1 MEGLLLPIALAGAF
15 YFILLRPM
23 LSQQK
28 KRKAT
33 LADLDIGD
41 EVLTTSGF
49 FATVTDIVTPTS
61 GPMRIHLELTED
73 VIVEATPD
81 AVVSIVPV
89 SEDEDAEDEDA
100 EDEDAEDEDAED
112 EDAED
117 EVADQEPSA
126 QDVKK

>member
-1 MEGLLLPIALAGAF
+1 MVDMEGLLLPIALAGAF

-33 LADLDIGD
+33 LAELDIGD

-81 AVVSIVPV
+81 AVVSIIPA
-89 SEDEDAEDEDA
+89 SEVERVEESELSDG
-100 EDEDAEDEDAED
+100 
-112 EDAED
+112 
-117 EVADQEPSA
+117 EVDSPEPSVESFEKTES
-126 QDVKK
+126 QDS

>member
-89 SEDEDAEDEDA
+89 SEDEDAEDED
-100 EDEDAEDEDAED
+100 EDEDEDAED

-117 EVADQEPSA
+117 EVEDQEPSA

>member
-1 MEGLLLPIALAGAF
+1 
-15 YFILLRPM
+15 M

-28 KRKAT
+28 KKKAT
-33 LADLDIGD
+33 LAELNIGD

-81 AVVSIVPV
+81 AVVSIIPV
-89 SEDEDAEDEDA
+89 SEVEESELATEEVEDLESNVEAVEKAESED
-100 EDEDAEDEDAED
+100 
-112 EDAED
+112 
-117 EVADQEPSA
+117 S
-126 QDVKK
+126 

>member
-23 LSQQK
+23 LSQNK

-33 LADLDIGD
+33 LAELDIGD

-81 AVVSIVPV
+81 AVVSIIPA
-89 SEDEDAEDEDA
+89 SEVETVDEPELSDE
-100 EDEDAEDEDAED
+100 
-112 EDAED
+112 
-117 EVADQEPSA
+117 EVDGPEPSA
-126 QDVKK
+126 ESFDKAESEDS

>member
-23 LSQQK
+23 LSQNK

-33 LADLDIGD
+33 LAELDIGD
-41 EVLTTSGF
+41 EVLT
-49 FATVTDIVTPTS
+49 TS

-81 AVVSIVPV
+81 AVVSIIPA
-89 SEDEDAEDEDA
+89 S
-100 EDEDAEDEDAED
+100 
-112 EDAED
+112 
-117 EVADQEPSA
+117 EVARVEDPELSVEEVEDPEPSVESFDKA
-126 QDVKK
+126 ESQDS

>member
-28 KRKAT
+28 KKKAT
-33 LADLDIGD
+33 LAELNIGD

-81 AVVSIVPV
+81 AVVSIIPV
-89 SEDEDAEDEDA
+89 SEVEESELATEEVEDLESNVETVEKAESED
-100 EDEDAEDEDAED
+100 
-112 EDAED
+112 
-117 EVADQEPSA
+117 S
-126 QDVKK
+126 

>member
-23 LSQQK
+23 LSQNK

-33 LADLDIGD
+33 LAELDIGD

-49 FATVTDIVTPTS
+49 FATVTDIVTSTS

-81 AVVSIVPV
+81 AVVSIIPT
-89 SEDEDAEDEDA
+89 SEVERVEE
-100 EDEDAEDEDAED
+100 
-112 EDAED
+112 
-117 EVADQEPSA
+117 SA
-126 QDVKK
+126 

>member
-28 KRKAT
+28 KKKAT
-33 LADLDIGD
+33 LAELNIGD

-81 AVVSIVPV
+81 AVVSIIPV
-89 SEDEDAEDEDA
+89 SEVEESELATEEVEDLESNVEAVEKAESED
-100 EDEDAEDEDAED
+100 
-112 EDAED
+112 
-117 EVADQEPSA
+117 S
-126 QDVKK
+126 

>member
-23 LSQQK
+23 LSQNK

-33 LADLDIGD
+33 LAELDIGD

-81 AVVSIVPV
+81 AVVSIIPASEVETVEEPELSDEEV
-89 SEDEDAEDEDA
+89 DSPEPGAESFDKTESED
-100 EDEDAEDEDAED
+100 
-112 EDAED
+112 
-117 EVADQEPSA
+117 S
-126 QDVKK
+126 

>member
-23 LSQQK
+23 LSQNK

-33 LADLDIGD
+33 LAELDIGD

-49 FATVTDIVTPTS
+49 FATVTDIVTSTS

-81 AVVSIVPV
+81 AVVSIIPTSEVERVEESALSDEEVDSPERSV
-89 SEDEDAEDEDA
+89 ESFEKTESED
-100 EDEDAEDEDAED
+100 
-112 EDAED
+112 
-117 EVADQEPSA
+117 S
-126 QDVKK
+126 

>member
-89 SEDEDAEDEDA
+89 SEDEDEDA
-100 EDEDAEDEDAED
+100 EDEDEDED

-117 EVADQEPSA
+117 EVEDQEPSA

>member
-89 SEDEDAEDEDA
+89 SEDEDAEDED
-100 EDEDAEDEDAED
+100 EDGDAEDEDAED

>member
-23 LSQQK
+23 LSQNK

-33 LADLDIGD
+33 LAELDIGD

-49 FATVTDIVTPTS
+49 FATVTDIVTSTS

-81 AVVSIVPV
+81 AVVSIIPTSEVERVEESGLSDEEVDSPERSV
-89 SEDEDAEDEDA
+89 ESFEKTESED
-100 EDEDAEDEDAED
+100 
-112 EDAED
+112 
-117 EVADQEPSA
+117 S
-126 QDVKK
+126 

>member
-28 KRKAT
+28 KKKAT
-33 LADLDIGD
+33 LAELNIGD

-81 AVVSIVPV
+81 AVVSIIPV
-89 SEDEDAEDEDA
+89 SEVEESELATEDVEDLESTVEAVEKAESED
-100 EDEDAEDEDAED
+100 
-112 EDAED
+112 
-117 EVADQEPSA
+117 S
-126 QDVKK
+126 

>member
-23 LSQQK
+23 LSQNK

-33 LADLDIGD
+33 LAELDIGD

-81 AVVSIVPV
+81 AVVSIIPA
-89 SEDEDAEDEDA
+89 S
-100 EDEDAEDEDAED
+100 
-112 EDAED
+112 
-117 EVADQEPSA
+117 EVARVEDPELSVEEVEDPEPSVESFDKA
-126 QDVKK
+126 ESQDS

>member
-81 AVVSIVPV
+81 AVVSIIPV
-89 SEDEDAEDEDA
+89 SEVENAEEEVENA
-100 EDEDAEDEDAED
+100 EE
-112 EDAED
+112 
-117 EVADQEPSA
+117 EVDDQEPSA
-126 QDVKK
+126 QDGKK

>member
-28 KRKAT
+28 KKKAT
-33 LADLDIGD
+33 LAELNIGD

-81 AVVSIVPV
+81 AVVSIIPV
-89 SEDEDAEDEDA
+89 SEVEESELATEDVEDLESNVEAVEKAESED
-100 EDEDAEDEDAED
+100 
-112 EDAED
+112 
-117 EVADQEPSA
+117 S
-126 QDVKK
+126 

>member
-23 LSQQK
+23 LSQNK

-33 LADLDIGD
+33 LAELDIGD

-49 FATVTDIVTPTS
+49 FATVTDIVTSTS

-81 AVVSIVPV
+81 AVVSIIPASEIERVEDSELSVEEVEDPEPSV
-89 SEDEDAEDEDA
+89 ESFDKTESED
-100 EDEDAEDEDAED
+100 
-112 EDAED
+112 
-117 EVADQEPSA
+117 S
-126 QDVKK
+126 

>member
-89 SEDEDAEDEDA
+89 SEDEDAEDED
-100 EDEDAEDEDAED
+100 EDEDAEDA

-117 EVADQEPSA
+117 EVEDQEPSA

>member
-1 MEGLLLPIALAGAF
+1 MVDMEGLLLPIALAGAF

-33 LADLDIGD
+33 LAELDIGD

-61 GPMRIHLELTED
+61 GPMRIHLELTGD

-81 AVVSIVPV
+81 DVVSIIPASEIERVEDSELSVEEVEDPEPSV
-89 SEDEDAEDEDA
+89 ESFDKTESED
-100 EDEDAEDEDAED
+100 
-112 EDAED
+112 
-117 EVADQEPSA
+117 S
-126 QDVKK
+126 

>member
-81 AVVSIVPV
+81 AVVSIIPV
-89 SEDEDAEDEDA
+89 SEVENAEEEVENA
-100 EDEDAEDEDAED
+100 EEEVENAEE
-112 EDAED
+112 
-117 EVADQEPSA
+117 EVDDQEPSA
-126 QDVKK
+126 QDGKK

>member
-81 AVVSIVPV
+81 AVVSIIPA
-89 SEDEDAEDEDA
+89 SEVEDVEEFGEVEEVEDGE
-100 EDEDAEDEDAED
+100 EFE
-112 EDAED
+112 
-117 EVADQEPSA
+117 EVEDQEPSA
-126 QDVKK
+126 QDAKK

>member
-28 KRKAT
+28 KKKAT
-33 LADLDIGD
+33 LAELNIGD

-81 AVVSIVPV
+81 AVVSIIPA
-89 SEDEDAEDEDA
+89 SEVEESELANEEVEDIESNVEVVEKAEPED
-100 EDEDAEDEDAED
+100 
-112 EDAED
+112 
-117 EVADQEPSA
+117 S
-126 QDVKK
+126 

>member
-23 LSQQK
+23 LSQNK

-33 LADLDIGD
+33 LAELDIGD

-49 FATVTDIVTPTS
+49 FATVTDIVTSTS

-81 AVVSIVPV
+81 AVVSIIPASEVERVEESELGDEEVDSPERSV
-89 SEDEDAEDEDA
+89 ESFEKTESED
-100 EDEDAEDEDAED
+100 
-112 EDAED
+112 
-117 EVADQEPSA
+117 S
-126 QDVKK
+126 

>member
-28 KRKAT
+28 KKKAT
-33 LADLDIGD
+33 LAELNIGD

-81 AVVSIVPV
+81 TVVSITPA
-89 SEDEDAEDEDA
+89 SEVEESELANEEVEDIESTVEVVEKAEPED
-100 EDEDAEDEDAED
+100 
-112 EDAED
+112 
-117 EVADQEPSA
+117 S
-126 QDVKK
+126 

>member
-89 SEDEDAEDEDA
+89 SEDEDAEDED
-100 EDEDAEDEDAED
+100 EDEDGDAED

>member
-89 SEDEDAEDEDA
+89 SEDEDAEDA
-100 EDEDAEDEDAED
+100 EDED

-117 EVADQEPSA
+117 EVEDQEPSA

>member
-81 AVVSIVPV
+81 AVVSIIPV
-89 SEDEDAEDEDA
+89 SEVENAEE
-100 EDEDAEDEDAED
+100 E
-112 EDAED
+112 
-117 EVADQEPSA
+117 EVEEVEEEVEEEVDDQEPSA
-126 QDVKK
+126 QDGKK

>member
-28 KRKAT
+28 KKKAT
-33 LADLDIGD
+33 LAELNIGD

-81 AVVSIVPV
+81 AVVSIIPV
-89 SEDEDAEDEDA
+89 SEVEESELATEEVEDLESNVESVEKAESE
-100 EDEDAEDEDAED
+100 E
-112 EDAED
+112 
-117 EVADQEPSA
+117 S
-126 QDVKK
+126 